1 MAYRFLLEV
10 PDGLADDAS
19 VAVNSAGDAQVVVL
33 RSKSHSLTWEDP
45 HVDMT
50 VAAHSLNVV
59 RTIYAWFEGFRD
71 AKPEVGLVL
80 HSGERILL
88 TDHSRVDVAAIIRR
102 DQPWVERTAPKI
114 GDHEDDYFAPA
125 VRKEA
130 PVTESAVVPA
140 PSAKAVLVQAVSHLA
155 IRVAD
160 LPRAEA
166 FYTEMLAMDVVA
178 REKRGAAGAGYE
190 PTDSAV
196 SADVSFLRNGPLV
209 IALHANPAS
218 ARLERSLLDH
228 ISIELDGASFH
239 RVKGTALMRGYEIVA
254 TGETAAAFRDPFGI
268 VWEIAITGNAPFH
281 ATA

>member
-10 PDGLADDAS
+10 PEGLASPATQ
-19 VAVNSAGDAQVVVL
+19 AVSRAGDAEVVVV

-59 RTIYAWFEGFRD
+59 RTLYAWYGGFIGG
-71 AKPEVGLVL
+71 KPEVGLVL
-80 HSGERILL
+80 HSGQRILL
-88 TDHSRVDVAAIIRR
+88 ADHSAVELAAIIRR

-114 GDHEDDYFAPA
+114 GDHEEDYAPR
-125 VRKEA
+125 VTPQEA
-130 PVTESAVVPA
+130 PVSESAVVPA
-140 PSAKAVLVQAVSHLA
+140 APAKSVTVQAVSHLA
-155 IRVAD
+155 IRVSD

-166 FYTEMLAMDVVA
+166 FYGEMLGLDVVA
-178 REKRGAAGAGYE
+178 REKRGAQGYE
-190 PTDSAV
+190 PAADAA

-209 IALHANPAS
+209 VALHANPAG

-228 ISIELDGASFH
+228 ISIELDAASFQ
-239 RVKGTALMRGYEIVA
+239 RVKGAALMRGYELTANA
-254 TGETAAAFRDPFGI
+254 TTAAAFRDPFGI
-268 VWEIAITGNAPFH
+268 VWEIAVAGNPAFH